1 MGNRQRFLDLLRRP
15 IGGMARVK
23 EFAARHRRTLFAV
36 ALLIFTVGLALAIRN
51 LDIRPGDIALAPLLL
66 NLAVCTPIA
75 FFLTVWGLQLSARTI
90 GRAITFGDAMRTT
103 AFGTIA
109 ELLPIPG
116 GVLARS
122 TALAQ
127 AGASTLDILHVLSM
141 NALLWFGL
149 IALMAGV
156 ALGLAHQPAP
166 GLIIGAIGFVA
177 VIASLVSFLRRASPA
192 VMTVVFVQRL
202 ASLAINVA
210 RMLVGFAILGGVLA
224 PQEAML
230 LAAANSLGSFSS
242 ALPSGL
248 GVGEALAALA
258 ALAIAVP
265 AALAFAVA
273 ALNRIFFLVVAG
285 VCALAGMITA
295 WKRNPR

>member
-1 MGNRQRFLDLLRRP
+1 ML
-15 IGGMARVK
+15 I
-23 EFAARHRRTLFAV
+23 FAV
-36 ALLIFTVGLALAIRN
+36 GLTLAIRN
-51 LDIRPGDIALAPLLL
+51 LNVSPSDIAVAPLLV
-66 NLAVCTPIA
+66 NLTVCTPIA
-75 FFLTVWGLQLSARTI
+75 FFLTVWGLQLTARTI
-90 GRAITFGDAMRTT
+90 GRSVPFGDATRTT
-103 AFGTIA
+103 AVGIIA

-116 GVLARS
+116 GVMARS

-127 AGASTLDILHVLSM
+127 AGASPLDILHVLSM

-149 IALMAGV
+149 IALMAG
-156 ALGLAHQPAP
+156 AAMGLAQQPAP
-166 GLIIGAIGFVA
+166 ALIITAIGLPA
-177 VIASLVSFLRRASPA
+177 VIASLASFMRRATPA
-192 VMTVVFVQRL
+192 LLSVVLVQRL

-210 RMLVGFAILGGVLA
+210 RMLAGFAILRGALA

-273 ALNRIFFLVVAG
+273 ALNRIFFLIVAG
-285 VCALAGMITA
+285 VFALPAMATA
-295 WKRNPR
+295 WKRNPHKDDSHE